1 MAITEIGSM
10 KPERRKTI
18 LVVDDIPENISILK
32 EILKDEYRVRAATGG
47 EEALNI
53 ARADPTP
60 DLILL
65 DIAMPGMDGFETCRR
80 LKQDEEGS
88 AIPVI
93 FLTATNRVNEESE
106 GFEAGAVDFIV
117 KPVDS
122 KVVKSRIKVHLEMR
136 EEAVRASEI
145 RYRRLFETANDGILI
160 VDAESCRILDV
171 NPYMIE
177 MLGFSYEEYLG
188 KGLGDLE
195 FLQGIAAAQTECLDS
210 RQKGSVSYKALP
222 LVTIDGRRIDVE
234 LVCTIYQVNHRDVV
248 QCNVR
253 DVTKRKQAEDE
264 IRRLNAVLEQRV
276 IDRTAQLDASN
287 RELEAFAYSI
297 SHDLK
302 APLRAI
308 AGFSAILMEEHR
320 ADLDEEGRRLLGVVY
335 DNTKKMEALI
345 SVILELS
352 RVGRIEL
359 KPSRIDMKAMA
370 RAMFFEIAPSGERA
384 KFTFAIGAIPDAEG
398 DPTLLRLVWG
408 NLLSNAVKYSGR
420 SARQSI
426 VVDAEGDEAETR
438 YRVTDS
444 GLGFD
449 MAYAEKLFNVFQRL
463 HPAEE
468 YEGTGVGLAIVK
480 RIIER
485 HGGRVGAEGRVGVG
499 STFWFSLPSRAT
511 FSAGGS
517 V

>member
-1 MAITEIGSM
+1 M
-10 KPERRKTI
+10 KPERKKTI

-47 EEALNI
+47 EEALQI
-53 ARADPTP
+53 ARADPPP

-65 DIAMPGMDGFETCRR
+65 DIAMPGMDGFETCRA

-93 FLTATNRVNEESE
+93 FLTATDRVNEESE

-160 VDAESCRILDV
+160 VDAGSCRILDV

-177 MLGFSYEEYLG
+177 MLGFSFEEYFG

-195 FLQGIAAAQTECLDS
+195 FLEGIAAAQTECLDS
-210 RQKGSVSYKALP
+210 RQRGSVSYKALP
-222 LVTIDGRRIDVE
+222 LLTIDGRRIDVE

-253 DVTKRKQAEDE
+253 DVTTRKQAEDE

-308 AGFSAILMEEHR
+308 SGFSAILMDEHR
-320 ADLDEEGRRLLGVVY
+320 LDLDEEGRRLLGVVY

-345 SVILELS
+345 SDILELS

-359 KPSRIDMKAMA
+359 ESVQHRHEGDGQGDVLRD
-370 RAMFFEIAPSGERA
+370 RAPRGEGEV
-384 KFTFAIGAIPDAEG
+384 FSITIGAIPDAEG
-398 DPTLLRLVWG
+398 DPTMLRLVWG

-420 SARQSI
+420 SAQRSI
-426 VVDAEGDEAETR
+426 VVEADDDGTR
-438 YRVTDS
+438 TIYRVADS
-444 GLGFD
+444 GVGFD
-449 MAYAEKLFNVFQRL
+449 MAYSGKLFNVFQRL
-463 HPAEE
+463 HSAQE

-485 HGGRVGAEGRVGVG
+485 HGGRVGAEGRVGEG
-499 STFWFSLPSRAT
+499 SSFWFSLPSRAAS
-511 FSAGGS
+511 SAGDS
-517 V
+517 A